1 MCMCMCASTNDHIQ
15 NYKTHEKLLP
25 TRFEL
30 VLLDSKSN
38 VLTTTLWK
46 QKLNNRVQ
54 DSHPFRLHGM
64 SLYQN
69 GAE

>member
-1 MCMCMCASTNDHIQ
+1 MLCLILTLISGSA
-15 NYKTHEKLLP
+15 LLP

-46 QKLNNRVQ
+46 RKNIVSKTLT
-54 DSHPFRLHGM
+54 HHFTWEC
-64 SLYQN
+64 LYI
-69 GAE
+69 EIKI

>member
-1 MCMCMCASTNDHIQ
+1 M
-15 NYKTHEKLLP
+15 LP

-46 QKLNNRVQ
+46 LKNIHRVY
-54 DSHPFRLHGM
+54 DSHPICKPTAC
-64 SLYQN
+64 LYIKIWKY
-69 GAE
+69 

>member
-1 MCMCMCASTNDHIQ
+1 M
-15 NYKTHEKLLP
+15 LP

-54 DSHPFRLHGM
+54 DSHPFRFHCM

>member
-1 MCMCMCASTNDHIQ
+1 M
-15 NYKTHEKLLP
+15 LP

-46 QKLNNRVQ
+46 PKKTYFIASRTLT
-54 DSHPFRLHGM
+54 PFVTPCIVFI
-64 SLYQN
+64 SKY
-69 GAE
+69 

>member
-1 MCMCMCASTNDHIQ
+1 MLYLCININIGVA
-15 NYKTHEKLLP
+15 LLP

-46 QKLNNRVQ
+46 RKKNIVSRTLTHHSTWVC
-54 DSHPFRLHGM
+54 
-64 SLYQN
+64 LYI
-69 GAE
+69 EIMI